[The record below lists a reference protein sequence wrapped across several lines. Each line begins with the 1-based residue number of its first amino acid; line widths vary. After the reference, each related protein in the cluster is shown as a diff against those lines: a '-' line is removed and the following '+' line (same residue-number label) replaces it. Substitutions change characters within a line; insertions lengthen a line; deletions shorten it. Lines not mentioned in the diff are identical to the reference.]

1 LQKLHENKFDAYL
14 VGGCVRDLLLGKAP
28 KDFDV
33 ATNAKP
39 EQIKKLFR
47 NCILIGRRFRL
58 AHIRFGREIIEVAT
72 FRSGKNNRFKKQ
84 KHTAVHGML
93 LRDNVYGTLEEDAW
107 RRDFTINALYYNQ
120 ANAKVIDYCGGLQDI
135 QHRILR
141 IIGDPA
147 VRFAEDPVR
156 LLRTIRFASKLELTI
171 SPETE
176 ILLTPSAPLLKHVP
190 PARLFEEVLKLFHHG
205 KALKT
210 FQLLQHYHL
219 FEQLFPQAADYLT
232 SDNTKTLTL
241 IELACGNTD
250 TRINAGKTV
259 SPAFLF
265 ACFLWHSLEAR
276 ILHYTKEGLLLVTAR
291 DKAAADI
298 ISRQI
303 KTTSI
308 PRRYTQAIREIWALQ
323 PRLKLR
329 KPKLIWQIFQHPRF
343 RAAYDFLLLRTE
355 NGELLSEA
363 VDWWTKFQESDP
375 FTRDELIE
383 ALPKTKPHQRKK
395 TTPIIT
401 QNDPTPP

>member
-1 LQKLHENKFDAYL
+1 MQKLQEGKFDAYL
-14 VGGCVRDLLLGKAP
+14 VGGCVRDLLLGKSP

-39 EQIKKLFR
+39 EQIKSLFR

-72 FRSGKNNRFKKQ
+72 FRSSKTSRFKKQ

-135 QHRILR
+135 QHKILR

-147 VRFAEDPVR
+147 VRFTEDPVR
-156 LLRTIRFASKLELTI
+156 LLRTIRFAGKLELQI
-171 SPETE
+171 APETE
-176 ILLTPSAPLLKHVP
+176 ALIMPSAPLLKHVP
-190 PARLFEEVLKLFHHG
+190 AARLFEEVLKLFHHG

-219 FEQLFPQAADYLT
+219 FEQLFPQTADCLT
-232 SDNTKTLTL
+232 SGNANTLSL
-241 IELACGNTD
+241 IELACENTD
-250 TRINAGKTV
+250 ARINTGKTV

-265 ACFLWHSLEAR
+265 ACFLWYALETR
-276 ILHYTKEGLLLVTAR
+276 ISHYTQEGLLLVTAR
-291 DKAAADI
+291 DKAAADV

-303 KTTSI
+303 KFTSI
-308 PRRYTQAIREIWALQ
+308 PRRYTQVIREIWVLQ

-355 NGELLSEA
+355 SGELSSEA
-363 VDWWTKFQESDP
+363 VDWWTKFQEADT

-383 ALPKTKPHQRKK
+383 ALPKTKPRRRKK
-395 TTPIIT
+395 TTAVST
-401 QNDPTPP
+401 EDPQKLP